1 MSLSNERKNTS
12 LNPFPDVER
21 DGTNTHWTDN
31 KLRSLW
37 LDLVKSINVLNIDYN
52 ICMGGCNTFKTKVFL
67 LIGQFYCAYNQR
79 SIY

>member
-37 LDLVKSINVLNIDYN
+37 LDLVKEIY
-52 ICMGGCNTFKTKVFL
+52 
-67 LIGQFYCAYNQR
+67 QR
-79 SIY
+79 SKHRL